1 MNSKQL
7 QYALL
12 LSKIRNFSQ
21 VAEKLN
27 ISQPALSKQIL
38 ALEKELGVRLFDRN
52 TNPITMTPA
61 GEHLA
66 QQAESLLY
74 QQDQLQRSMERFK
87 SGEASR
93 LVIGITPFRSSYLMT
108 DVLKKVNQRFPHV
121 CVQLHEIKS
130 EVLRRESVEGKYD
143 FAIINLPVDETLL
156 DVIPLEADRLWL
168 AIPKSLLNLLP
179 DIKEGQPLSLADCQ
193 KLPFVTV
200 GREQEMR
207 LLLEKLCTTAGFSP
221 NITVEVVGLNTAWS
235 IARAGIAATLLP
247 MQFLNTEQ
255 CGENVLLFPLKD
267 SAYTRQPVIVTRRG
281 QYRSEA
287 AQYAIELL
295 SNRNV

>member
-12 LSKIRNFSQ
+12 LSKVRNFSQ

-52 TNPITMTPA
+52 TNPITLTPA
-61 GEHLA
+61 GEHFS

-74 QQDQLQRSMERFK
+74 QQDQLQRSMERFR
-87 SGEASR
+87 SGEASK

-108 DVLKKVNQRFPHV
+108 DVLKKINQRFPHV
-121 CVQLHEIKS
+121 RIQLHEIKS
-130 EVLRRESVEGKYD
+130 EVLRKEAVEGKYD

-168 AIPKSLLNLLP
+168 AIPKSLLHLLP
-179 DIKEGQPLSLADCQ
+179 DYKEGQPLSLADCQ

-200 GREQEMR
+200 SQEQEMR
-207 LLLEKLCTTAGFSP
+207 RLLEKLCTAAGFSP

-235 IARAGIAATLLP
+235 IARAGVAATLLP
-247 MQFLNTEQ
+247 MQFLSTEH

-295 SNRNV
+295 SNREV